1 MPNTDLTSDDRYAI
15 GLKYKMDMHLTRIIP
30 KDGTNKAIALE
41 KVFNDYLKVSYVDA
55 GAFRVDLKDKRFDR
69 TLSYPIRSDF
79 GNELGTRVDDFTDA
93 VSVETGTRTV
103 AVRGRSNDVEVHI
116 INESNIDARIANVS
130 QHGTVVQS

>member
-1 MPNTDLTSDDRYAI
+1 MSNTDLTSDDRYAV
-15 GLKYKMDMHLTRIIP
+15 GLRYKMDLHLTRIVP
-30 KDGTNKAIALE
+30 KDETNKAIALE
-41 KVFNDYLKVSYVDA
+41 KIFNDYLKVSYVDA

-79 GNELGTRVDDFTDA
+79 GNELGVRIDDLTDA